1 MAKLTVVEGIG
12 DVYAEKLKAAGI
24 QTTEALLEAGKT
36 PKGRKDLAA
45 KAGIGDV
52 LILKWINRVD
62 LFRIKGIS
70 EEYADLLEAA
80 GVDTVPD
87 LATRNAEN
95 LFAKLGEINAKKKL
109 VRKMPGQSQVTDW
122 IAQAKALPRIVNY

>member
-1 MAKLTVVEGIG
+1 MAKLTTIEGVG
-12 DVYAEKLKAAGI
+12 AVYAEKLQAAGV
-24 QTTEALLEAGKT
+24 QTTEALLESGKT

-45 KAGIGDV
+45 KTGIGDA

-62 LFRIKGIS
+62 LFRIKGIG

-87 LATRNAEN
+87 LARRNAES
-95 LFAKLGEINAKKKL
+95 LFAKLGEVNAEKKL
-109 VRKMPGQSQVTDW
+109 VRKMPTLAQVSEW
-122 IAQAKALPRIVNY
+122 IAQAGALPRVVTY

>member
-1 MAKLTVVEGIG
+1 MAKLTTIEGVG
-12 DVYAEKLKAAGI
+12 AVYAEKLQAAGV
-24 QTTEALLEAGKT
+24 QTTEALLESGKT

-45 KAGIGDV
+45 KTGIGDA

-62 LFRIKGIS
+62 LFRIKGIG

-87 LATRNAEN
+87 LARRNAES
-95 LFAKLGEINAKKKL
+95 LFAKLGEVNAEKKL
-109 VRKMPGQSQVTDW
+109 VRKMPTLAQVSEW
-122 IAQAKALPRIVNY
+122 IAQAGALPRVITY